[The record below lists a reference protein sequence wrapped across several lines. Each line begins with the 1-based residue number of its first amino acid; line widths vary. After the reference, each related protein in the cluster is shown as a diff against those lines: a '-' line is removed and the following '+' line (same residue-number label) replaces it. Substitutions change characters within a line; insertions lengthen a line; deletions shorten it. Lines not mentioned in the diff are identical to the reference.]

1 MPGPPRPNRL
11 SARPPSD
18 ASPRRES
25 RPQPAPLSLSSRR
38 RRSSPRSTFPRF
50 LRPARPPPPRPR
62 LLTLS
67 PSPPAS
73 PSPSRPAAPGCPLPS
88 TTDRRDPCAPRPGPA
103 RTPGSD
109 GSPARRSGHEY
120 FSAGE
125 AALCR
130 CHGTGC
136 CGNLAN
142 PPKGQGGSPRKRPQV
157 RAGAVPRRAAR
168 RPAEGLAEG
177 WGPGQ
182 PPAGPAPRANR
193 ETLPGSLSGRAGARP
208 R

>member
-1 MPGPPRPNRL
+1 MNVSWEEERDCSLLPRTTVIPRIQGTRGASQQPPLELLGNSAKESPGYT
-11 SARPPSD
+11 
-18 ASPRRES
+18 
-25 RPQPAPLSLSSRR
+25 SS
-38 RRSSPRSTFPRF
+38 T
-50 LRPARPPPPRPR
+50 
-62 LLTLS
+62 
-67 PSPPAS
+67 
-73 PSPSRPAAPGCPLPS
+73 CKI
-88 TTDRRDPCAPRPGPA
+88 DPCAPRPGPA
-103 RTPGSD
+103 RTAGSD

-120 FSAGE
+120 ISAGE

-136 CGNLAN
+136 CGNLTN